1 MTGSNMLVIL
11 SDEHQARAMGCAG
24 HPFVQTPN
32 LDRLAA
38 RGVRFANAY
47 TPSPICVPAR
57 ASFATGQYVHQTR
70 LWDNAMPYHGQIPGW
85 GHALQAAGVRCESI
99 GKLHYRRAGDP
110 AGFDAEHI
118 PMHVVDGVGMVWGSL
133 RRPDERVSP
142 QTRMLADHIGPGRS
156 KYTEY
161 DAAVTSRACDWL
173 AERGRADGDAPWCLY
188 VGLVAPHFPLVV
200 PQEFYDLY
208 PPETLPE
215 PKLRPARGYRRHPWA
230 QLQNAPMDSEAQF
243 TSDDER
249 KAAMAAYFGLCTWLD
264 HNVGQ
269 ILTALEAAGL
279 AETTTVVYSSDH
291 GDNVGARGLWGKS
304 QLYQESTAIPMVM
317 AGPGIAPGIC
327 ETPVSLLDV
336 SVTIARHFGTAIQAA
351 PGTDS
356 LAAIAA
362 RPADP
367 ERVVLSEYHAVGAVS
382 GAFMLRKGRWKLHH
396 YVGFPPELFDLT
408 EDPEEMH
415 NLAPEPAMAQTLAM
429 MQAEL
434 RAICDPDAVNAQ
446 AFADQDALIQ
456 RHGGRAAAL
465 KLGAPGA
472 TPPPSVGARA

>member
-1 MTGSNMLVIL
+1 M
-11 SDEHQARAMGCAG
+11 
-24 HPFVQTPN
+24 
-32 LDRLAA
+32 
-38 RGVRFANAY
+38 
-47 TPSPICVPAR
+47 
-57 ASFATGQYVHQTR
+57 
-70 LWDNAMPYHGQIPGW
+70 
-85 GHALQAAGVRCESI
+85 
-99 GKLHYRRAGDP
+99 
-110 AGFDAEHI
+110 
-118 PMHVVDGVGMVWGSL
+118 
-133 RRPDERVSP
+133 
-142 QTRMLADHIGPGRS
+142 
-156 KYTEY
+156 
-161 DAAVTSRACDWL
+161 
-173 AERGRADGDAPWCLY
+173 
-188 VGLVAPHFPLVV
+188 
-200 PQEFYDLY
+200 
-208 PPETLPE
+208 
-215 PKLRPARGYRRHPWA
+215 
-230 QLQNAPMDSEAQF
+230 
-243 TSDDER
+243 
-249 KAAMAAYFGLCTWLD
+249 
-264 HNVGQ
+264 
-269 ILTALEAAGL
+269 TALEAAGL

-336 SVTIARHFGTAIQAA
+336 SVTIAQHFGTAIQAA

-408 EDPEEMH
+408 EDPEEMY